1 MPEPFPHADLEEL
14 FRSAMRRL
22 ASTVT
27 IVTSTGPEGRSGMTA
42 TAVTSLTTDPPALLV
57 CVNRSASLHASLHM
71 QSLFCINLLN
81 PDHAELS
88 FAFGGRVAPEQ
99 RFDFGNWAED
109 DGGTPYLLDAQANLF
124 CSVDAMLDY
133 GTHTIFVGKIT
144 NVRLHGDV
152 NPLIYGDGRFLGV

>member
-1 MPEPFPHADLEEL
+1 MPEPQPQADLEEL

-27 IVTSTGPEGRSGMTA
+27 IVTSAGPEGRSGMTA
-42 TAVTSLTTDPPALLV
+42 TAVTSLTADPPALLV

-71 QSLFCINLLN
+71 HSPFCINLLN
-81 PDHAELS
+81 PDHADLS
-88 FAFGGRVAPEQ
+88 FAFGGRVAPEE
-99 RFDFGNWAED
+99 RFEFGDWAD
-109 DGGTPYLLDAQANLF
+109 DAGGTPYLLDAQSNLF
-124 CSVDAMLDY
+124 CTVDAMLDY

-144 NVRLHGDV
+144 SIRLHGDV